1 MGQRIEIGEWQSR
14 EVHEHDAFPQSRRPR
29 PRDRVGDGE
38 SGPGEESGSGKRQ
51 TKVLFKNPQK
61 MTPSTKSVK
70 AQVKTKTQGGN
81 TALNCQSIPVGLGRL
96 LPLLDDD
103 GHWGGRGEHG
113 GRSGYDRRGTLH
125 CDHLGL
131 SHELCGL
138 GHELGRLSYELR
150 LLKKALQGE

>member
-1 MGQRIEIGEWQSR
+1 M
-14 EVHEHDAFPQSRRPR
+14 
-29 PRDRVGDGE
+29 
-38 SGPGEESGSGKRQ
+38 
-51 TKVLFKNPQK
+51 
-61 MTPSTKSVK
+61 
-70 AQVKTKTQGGN
+70 KTKTQGGN
-81 TALNCQSIPVGLGRL
+81 TALNCPSIPVGLGRL

-138 GHELGRLSYELR
+138 GHELLLWFHNELR
-150 LLKKALQGE
+150 LLKKSL